1 MAPLETGVC
10 YVVIVMFLVLL
21 IAGAFLGEWR

>member
-10 YVVIVMFLVLL
+10 YVVVVMVVVLL